1 MNKNYLIF
9 FILFMI
15 STNSISQSINNV
27 ITDPAR
33 NREVLIDILDR
44 DGLQTGEMGV
54 HYADFYESYVSKNEI
69 IESLKTMVQDVN
81 VTIVLASWCG
91 DSKQQVPA
99 FLKVLDQI
107 GFNENNLLMIGVD
120 FEKNAREIDV
130 EVFNISRVPTFIFYR
145 DEKEIGRII
154 ESPVETLEEDFLKI
168 VSVSKD

>member
-15 STNSISQSINNV
+15 STNSISQNINNV
-27 ITDPAR
+27 ITDPVR

-54 HYADFYESYVSKNEI
+54 NYADFYESYVSKNEI

-120 FEKNAREIDV
+120 FD
-130 EVFNISRVPTFIFYR
+130 
-145 DEKEIGRII
+145 
-154 ESPVETLEEDFLKI
+154 
-168 VSVSKD
+168 

>member
-1 MNKNYLIF
+1 MNKKYLIF

-15 STNSISQSINNV
+15 TINSFSQNINTV
-27 ITDPAR
+27 ITDPVR
-33 NREVLIDILDR
+33 NREVLVDILDR

-54 HYADFYESYVSKNEI
+54 YYTDFYQSYASKSEI
-69 IESLKTMVQDVN
+69 IESLKTMAQDVK

-91 DSKQQVPA
+91 DSKEQVPA

-107 GFNENNLLMIGVD
+107 GFNEDNLLIIGVD
-120 FEKNAREIDV
+120 FEKKAREIDV

-168 VSVSKD
+168 ASVSKD